1 LRLRLPKGAE
11 PPAARERVSTISKR
25 RSGAPA
31 WAGAGLGLAASV
43 ALAAWALRG
52 PTHRAET
59 PTPLVAEQ
67 VQVTPPAPVEP
78 QIARPEPAKAE
89 PPPVRQAMATPPPPA
104 PPPAPQAAELE
115 RLPLPTRPRRQAE
128 ARPKE
133 PPAHAAPRRT
143 HVARA
148 APRGPEPGARDWDE
162 EDAPLAAYGSE
173 PPPYWRRSSGENWG
187 PAP

>member
-89 PPPVRQAMATPPPPA
+89 PPPVRQAMATPPPRAARTWPGPHRAARSPEPAIGTRRTRRLPPMAASRRPIGAGRAEKIGA
-104 PPPAPQAAELE
+104 PP
-115 RLPLPTRPRRQAE
+115 
-128 ARPKE
+128 
-133 PPAHAAPRRT
+133 
-143 HVARA
+143 
-148 APRGPEPGARDWDE
+148 
-162 EDAPLAAYGSE
+162 
-173 PPPYWRRSSGENWG
+173 
-187 PAP
+187 